1 MAATRN
7 MVGERIKSL
16 ARLTA
21 IERMRRP
28 AVRPSA
34 MDSIPDKGDDVESLC
49 AALPELLGSERHEQ
63 RALSRRRRA
72 ISPIRF
78 PPPLKSGIPV
88 RSQPRMFGARG
99 CSGDRDPSTAQLE
112 NASIDG

>member
-1 MAATRN
+1 MCEIMAATRN

-16 ARLTA
+16 ARLAA

-28 AVRPSA
+28 AVRPSV

-63 RALSRRRRA
+63 RARL
-72 ISPIRF
+72 F
-78 PPPLKSGIPV
+78 SGP
-88 RSQPRMFGARG
+88 RSLDGAVG
-99 CSGDRDPSTAQLE
+99 KCQY
-112 NASIDG
+112 

>member
-1 MAATRN
+1 MCEIMAATRN

-16 ARLTA
+16 ARLAA

-28 AVRPSA
+28 AVRSA

-49 AALPELLGSERHEQ
+49 AALPELFGLERHEQ

-72 ISPIRF
+72 IRRF
-78 PPPLKSGIPV
+78 DSL
-88 RSQPRMFGARG
+88 
-99 CSGDRDPSTAQLE
+99 RD
-112 NASIDG
+112 